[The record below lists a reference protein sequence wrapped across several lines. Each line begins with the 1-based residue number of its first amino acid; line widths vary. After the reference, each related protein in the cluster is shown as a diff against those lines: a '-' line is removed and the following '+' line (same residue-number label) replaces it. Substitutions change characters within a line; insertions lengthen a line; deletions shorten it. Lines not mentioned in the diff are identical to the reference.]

1 MLHNQDNQFSLVW
14 YDSNDDGLERFIMT
28 PINSDDREP
37 IPLEKIREDL
47 IKQMKDMDEKEIE
60 NIANIIVGLVK
71 ELRELK
77 SNEK

>member
-1 MLHNQDNQFSLVW
+1 
-14 YDSNDDGLERFIMT
+14 MT